1 MELTTKIIKYLIDT
15 EVDVQYQQLRIDPE
29 RLQQDDDRDQIN
41 AKKTR
46 SEIKLDWLDLME
58 EYEMII
64 AYLL

>member
-15 EVDVQYQQLRIDPE
+15 EVDVQYQQLRIDSE

-64 AYLL
+64 A